1 MSVNIKVLKKMHRNH
16 TEETDMKIKTEDMW
30 QIRICMYQKAYP
42 VSQLK
47 YKSQR
52 AGGNDVG
59 MPLMW

>member
-16 TEETDMKIKTEDMW
+16 TEETDVKL
-30 QIRICMYQKAYP
+30 RVCMYQKGYP
-42 VSQLK
+42 GSALK

-59 MPLMW
+59 MPLM